1 MLWRLRAGM
10 PCNNKPKFTINNVS
24 QWPPP
29 LAAGSCGSG
38 AHVGK
43 ESAPGTWQDGWSKEN
58 PLAAGYHCYEPLVLR
73 QIPFLLLV
81 PPQKCCRSLLC
92 CWSCCWKQ
100 KAWTLAGLLGHLLSS
115 LPFEGQSPV
124 LPLVQGQWAPSHFF
138 LVFSYAVPNSVCTLS
153 TLSTLSTTL
162 NNIIGPSETCPH
174 CLRDFL

>member
-43 ESAPGTWQDGWSKEN
+43 ELAPGTWQHGWSKGN

-73 QIPFLLLV
+73 QILFLILV

-92 CWSCCWKQ
+92 YCSHCWKQ
-100 KAWTLAGLLGHLLSS
+100 KAWTLAGLLGHLHEFSS
-115 LPFEGQSPV
+115 FWRPV
-124 LPLVQGQWAPSHFF
+124 SSAAASAGAVSTVTFFPGVQLCRSQLRVHFVHLVHR
-138 LVFSYAVPNSVCTLS
+138 TK
-153 TLSTLSTTL
+153 
-162 NNIIGPSETCPH
+162 
-174 CLRDFL
+174 